1 MKDLLLIILCF
12 SSQYI
17 FSQHIKD
24 TEKIK
29 TEIIEHQNQIDS
41 LKFILEDLE
50 LALIHEEL
58 STHFLPEIDPKE
70 ELISHSAL
78 FLVYDEKHEQ
88 AKWVLHKIS
97 TDILEGKVSRTNDF
111 RIDTLIKSG
120 SAEEKDYFLKTKN
133 ELGKYEYDGY
143 GYDRGHLAPSA
154 DFRWSQ
160 RALSESYFYSNMSP
174 QLPTFNREIWADLEG
189 LVRSYVYE
197 NKRPLIVYTG
207 PVLNDNLKKQ
217 ERSING
223 VSIPEEFYKVVVDF
237 EARKGIAYILPQEGS
252 NNYPIEY
259 FATTIDEVESVTGI
273 DFLHQIDDET
283 EESIERQKKINDWL
297 PENQK
302 RDVPPIK
309 VGSLGKA
316 KFNTVQANLFV
327 DSGQKKEICGS
338 VVSTHYSKNK
348 HTFINLDKAFPNQIF
363 SVTIW
368 NSNHHNFSYEPH
380 IELLNKKVCVKGK
393 ITDNK
398 GTPTMNLENE
408 RAITFID

>member
-17 FSQHIKD
+17 FSQHVKD
-24 TEKIK
+24 SEEIK
-29 TEIIEHQNQIDS
+29 TEILEHQNQIDS
-41 LKFILEDLE
+41 LNFILEDLE
-50 LALIHEEL
+50 LAQIHEEL
-58 STHFLPEIDPKE
+58 SSYFLPKIDSLE
-70 ELISHSAL
+70 ELIAHRAL

-97 TDILEGKVSRTNDF
+97 TNIIEGKVSRTNDF
-111 RIDTLIKSG
+111 RKDTLIKSG

-207 PVLNDNLKKQ
+207 PVLKDNLKKQ

-237 EARKGIAYILPQEGS
+237 EARKGIAYILPQVGS
-252 NNYPIEY
+252 KDYPVEY
-259 FATTIDEVESVTGI
+259 FATTIDEVESITGI

-283 EESIERQKKINDWL
+283 EASIERQKEINDWL

-327 DSGQKKEICGS
+327 DSGEKKEICGS

-363 SVTIW
+363 SITIW

-398 GTPTMNLENE
+398 GVPTMNLENE
-408 RAITFID
+408 RAITFMD

>member
-17 FSQHIKD
+17 FSQHVKD
-24 TEKIK
+24 SEEIK
-29 TEIIEHQNQIDS
+29 TEILEHQNQIDS
-41 LKFILEDLE
+41 LNFILEDLE
-50 LALIHEEL
+50 LAQIHEEL
-58 STHFLPEIDPKE
+58 SSYFLPKIDSLE
-70 ELISHSAL
+70 ELIAHRAL
-78 FLVYDEKHEQ
+78 FLVYDEEHEQ

-97 TDILEGKVSRTNDF
+97 TNIIEGKVSRTNDF
-111 RIDTLIKSG
+111 RKDTLIKSG

-207 PVLNDNLKKQ
+207 PVLKDNLKKQ

-237 EARKGIAYILPQEGS
+237 EARKGIAYILPQVGS
-252 NNYPIEY
+252 KDYPVEY
-259 FATTIDEVESVTGI
+259 FATTIDEVESITGI

-283 EESIERQKKINDWL
+283 KASIERQKEINDWL

-327 DSGQKKEICGS
+327 DSGEKKEICGS

-363 SVTIW
+363 SITIW

-398 GTPTMNLENE
+398 GVPTMNLENE
-408 RAITFID
+408 RAITFMD

>member
-1 MKDLLLIILCF
+1 M
-12 SSQYI
+12 
-17 FSQHIKD
+17 
-24 TEKIK
+24 
-29 TEIIEHQNQIDS
+29 
-41 LKFILEDLE
+41 ILE
-50 LALIHEEL
+50 
-58 STHFLPEIDPKE
+58 K
-70 ELISHSAL
+70 
-78 FLVYDEKHEQ
+78 
-88 AKWVLHKIS
+88 
-97 TDILEGKVSRTNDF
+97 
-111 RIDTLIKSG
+111 DTLIKSG

-207 PVLNDNLKKQ
+207 PVLKDNLKKQ

-237 EARKGIAYILPQEGS
+237 EARKGIAYILPQVGS
-252 NNYPIEY
+252 KDYPVEY
-259 FATTIDEVESVTGI
+259 FATTIDEVESITGI

-283 EESIERQKKINDWL
+283 EASIERQKEINDWL

-316 KFNTVQANLFV
+316 KFNTVQAQLVRRF
-327 DSGQKKEICGS
+327 
-338 VVSTHYSKNK
+338 
-348 HTFINLDKAFPNQIF
+348 
-363 SVTIW
+363 W
-368 NSNHHNFSYEPH
+368 
-380 IELLNKKVCVKGK
+380 
-393 ITDNK
+393 
-398 GTPTMNLENE
+398 
-408 RAITFID
+408 